1 MSYLKPGHIMADRL
15 FSPGRIYFAKALF
28 IIAAIALL
36 LLKSE
41 QHFVNPIAIFVLLF
55 AGYYL
60 GKITC
65 SVHFRNMGIGI
76 TLVVFMFMNI
86 IHSFFDGISFTGQ
99 SFFYWVSAVGG
110 HEAIR
115 QPALY
120 VILWATL
127 QPVIKSDYLKVFV
140 CFLAITGVWLAGIW
154 LGKLSGSSVSHF
166 SNAAAWVRYSI
177 FLFIGDIIHHL
188 GDQYSIVKRQNS
200 T

>member
-1 MSYLKPGHIMADRL
+1 MTVRL

-41 QHFVNPIAIFVLLF
+41 QHFVNPIAIFALLF

-65 SVHFRNMGIGI
+65 SIHFRNMGIGI
-76 TLVVFMFMNI
+76 TLLVFILMNI

-120 VILWATL
+120 VILWAIL
-127 QPVIKSDYLKVFV
+127 QPVIKSNFLKIFV
-140 CFLAITGVWLAGIW
+140 CFSVVTGIWFAGIW
-154 LGKLSGSSVSHF
+154 LGTLSGASVSHF
-166 SNAAAWVRYSI
+166 SGAAAWVRYSI
-177 FLFIGDIIHHL
+177 FLFIGDIAHHL
-188 GDQYSIVKRQNS
+188 VDQYSIMKQEK
-200 T
+200 